1 MPTRARKR
9 LARHIFNFCS
19 IVAGNRTLSLLSPP
33 RCSAYCLGGTATF
46 FWRFRRTV
54 GHESFQVLL
63 CRDCTLTFTIL
74 PLNKSEQAAGS
85 GWRTRSCRVFNGLV
99 RKTVARSASDAS
111 FPTPD
116 TSCCSGIEGALYG
129 NVSNFEMVCVSVIVQ
144 FLTSWEKMNDFGLS
158 SSQADFHGS
167 LDFAKQKS
175 ISRGRGAR
183 HFRRLCFEYFT
194 YGSCRRL
201 LPGLS

>member
-85 GWRTRSCRVFNGLV
+85 GWRTRSCRVFNAFV
-99 RKTVARSASDAS
+99 RKHGPLRMRPFPLPTLLVALA
-111 FPTPD
+111 
-116 TSCCSGIEGALYG
+116 
-129 NVSNFEMVCVSVIVQ
+129 
-144 FLTSWEKMNDFGLS
+144 
-158 SSQADFHGS
+158 
-167 LDFAKQKS
+167 
-175 ISRGRGAR
+175 SRGHCTGTCQILRWCA
-183 HFRRLCFEYFT
+183 FP
-194 YGSCRRL
+194 S
-201 LPGLS
+201 